1 MHQRNYHYNSENKKT
16 RYIQSLKDHPW
27 KFRSL
32 APLMTSDG
40 NNFYS
45 TGSWVSS
52 KLIAGKRFKRVFGI
66 ETLDLQYLTQAAL
79 FSPPKKKK
87 KKIPHMVNL

>member
-1 MHQRNYHYNSENKKT
+1 MHQRNYHYNSDNKKR
-16 RYIQSLKDHPW
+16 RYIQSLKNHPW

-52 KLIAGKRFKRVFGI
+52 KLIAGKRFKRVFGTK
-66 ETLDLQYLTQAAL
+66 TLDLQYLAQDTL
-79 FSPPKKKK
+79 FSPPTTQKKKK
-87 KKIPHMVNL
+87 KASYG